1 MITTTDELTAVQAPT
16 SLPDVPGGWSTREIV
31 LGGRR
36 FSLAL
41 PAAPD
46 AFLDDPDVL
55 AAHAR
60 DGYMPYW
67 GYLWPTSLD
76 LARHILETEWTAGL
90 ECLEIGAGIGLSG
103 LAALAAG
110 LRVTFSDY
118 EPRAVELAL
127 HNARLNGF
135 EQAAGVVL
143 DWRRPT
149 RRTFR
154 LILACDVIYEQP
166 NHAPILD
173 LLEVML
179 AGDGECWLADPGRH
193 QADAFVAELCRRPFR
208 FECRRIP
215 REPFPSR
222 PDGVTNVWVI
232 RHD

>member
-1 MITTTDELTAVQAPT
+1 
-16 SLPDVPGGWSTREIV
+16 VPGGWTFREVVLAGTRIK
-31 LGGRR
+31 LT
-36 FSLAL
+36 L

-55 AAHAR
+55 ASHAR

-76 LARHILETEWTAGL
+76 LARHILECEWPAGL

-127 HNARLNGF
+127 HNSRLNGF
-135 EQAAGVVL
+135 EKASGYVL
-143 DWRRPT
+143 DWRRPPN
-149 RRTFR
+149 RTYS
-154 LILACDVIYEQP
+154 LILGCDVIYEKP

-173 LLEVML
+173 LLEAML
-179 AGDGECWLADPGRH
+179 ARDGECWLADPGRH
-193 QADAFVAELCRRPFR
+193 QADAFVAELRRRPFQ
-208 FECRRIP
+208 FQCRPIR

-232 RHD
+232 RRV

>member
-1 MITTTDELTAVQAPT
+1 MPSSSPTEIHAPET
-16 SLPDVPGGWSTREIV
+16 LPDVPGGWTTREVV
-31 LGGRR
+31 LAGRR
-36 FSLAL
+36 ITLTL

-76 LARHILETEWTAGL
+76 LARFVLDCEWPAGR

-103 LAALAAG
+103 LAALAVG

-127 HNARLNGF
+127 HNARCNGF
-135 EQAAGVVL
+135 DQATGCVL
-143 DWRRPT
+143 DWRQPARGTYP
-149 RRTFR
+149 
-154 LILACDVIYEQP
+154 LILGCDVIYEQP
-166 NHAPILD
+166 NHTPILN

-179 AGDGECWLADPGRH
+179 ARDGECWLADPGRH
-193 QADAFVAELCRRPFR
+193 QADAFVAELRRRPFR
-208 FECRRIP
+208 SECRPIP

-232 RHD
+232 RWA